1 MASRQAWTLLK
12 QPIAAHTATASRAL
26 RCSPV
31 SAQPGCSPF
40 TRSASFFPAA
50 SPISSLAQ
58 QAYRGAAQPRR
69 FSSSTPARSSDETGV
84 SSGSPQ
90 TPAQGEK
97 QHDTSP
103 PPQYELTFT
112 CKPCGTRSAHKI
124 SKQGYHHGSVLITC
138 PSCRNRH
145 IISDHLGIFGTAPGQ
160 ARTIEDIMREK
171 GQFVKKGT
179 LGEDGDIEFWE
190 DGSSSDRKAR
200 QDDEGVV
207 MAKKKEGAA
216 AEAEENAAP
225 GSSFQSAGKP

>member
-1 MASRQAWTLLK
+1 MASKQAWALLTK
-12 QPIAAHTATASRAL
+12 QPIAARTATASRAL

-31 SAQPGCSPF
+31 SVQPGCSPF
-40 TRSASFFPAA
+40 TRSASFFPTA
-50 SPISSLAQ
+50 SPISSLAR
-58 QAYRGAAQPRR
+58 QAYRGAVQPRL
-69 FSSSTPARSSDETGV
+69 FSSSSVARSADETGV
-84 SSGSPQ
+84 SSGAPQ
-90 TPAQGEK
+90 AQGEK
-97 QHDTSP
+97 QQDTSP

-179 LGEDGDIEFWE
+179 LGEDGDVEFWE

-207 MAKKKEGAA
+207 MAKKKEGAE
-216 AEAEENAAP
+216 AEAEKNAAP
-225 GSSFQSAGKP
+225 GSTFQPAGKP